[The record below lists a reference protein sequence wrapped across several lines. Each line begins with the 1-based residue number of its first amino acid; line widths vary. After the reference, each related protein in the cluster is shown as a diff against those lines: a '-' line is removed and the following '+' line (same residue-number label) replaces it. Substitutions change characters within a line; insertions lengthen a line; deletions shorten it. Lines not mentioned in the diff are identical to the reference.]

1 MKFTIE
7 STVVL
12 TTTNSNGQLVK
23 ISQGDMVNLK
33 LDLPNMDLTW
43 KDMYMSE
50 YPDGWVKGRIYSV
63 SPKGERIQFFVA
75 PCTYFKLYQ
84 KDILDIKEV

>member
-12 TTTNSNGQLVK
+12 TTTKPNGQLVK
-23 ISQGDMVNLK
+23 ISKGDMVNLK
-33 LDLPNMDLTW
+33 LDLPNMDLTC
-43 KDMYMSE
+43 KNKYMSK
-50 YPDGWVKGRIYSV
+50 YPDGWVRGQIYSV
-63 SPKGERIQFFVA
+63 SPKGERILFFVS
-75 PCTYFKLYQ
+75 PHTYFNLYQ